1 MIWYKPW
8 FETRRRHRSLG
19 DCVRKIL
26 RRKNLP
32 DQNMW
37 SSFPLLKRE
46 QPKEASVQTLYVHF
60 ACRPLFQSLQ
70 NLC

>member
-1 MIWYKPW
+1 MILV
-8 FETRRRHRSLG
+8 ETRRRHRSLG

-37 SSFPLLKRE
+37 SSFPFLKRE
-46 QPKEASVQTLYVHF
+46 QPKEASVQTPYV
-60 ACRPLFQSLQ
+60 
-70 NLC
+70 LCL

>member
-1 MIWYKPW
+1 MILYKPW
-8 FETRRRHRSLG
+8 FETRRRHRSLW

-37 SSFPLLKRE
+37 SSFPFLKRA
-46 QPKEASVQTLYVHF
+46 QPKEASVQTLYV
-60 ACRPLFQSLQ
+60 
-70 NLC
+70 LCL